1 MKNTTKSEKLLNKS
15 YLFLILVSFITA
27 MGFSMVM
34 TMIVDYSKNSLGASL
49 SIAGVLSGIF
59 SISALCVRPFSGMAV
74 DRLNK
79 KTICIVASTA
89 IGLSCLGY
97 AVAPNVPALLVFRIL
112 HGVAFGI
119 SSTANIALVSKFIP
133 KGRMGEGLGYYGLGQ
148 VFAQA
153 IGPNLGVVLEEAYG
167 YRVLFYLITAMTF
180 VGVFMLTQFKY
191 TNDDNDRLQ
200 AQKKGTHFS
209 LNSMIAKEALGYA
222 IIGGIFSFGNGV
234 VNSFLK
240 LLADERGIAGYAV
253 YFTISAFVL
262 FSMRIAIGS
271 VVDKQGLNL
280 IVNVSLIASFVSMLF
295 LGFAQALPLII
306 VSAFLKAFGQGGGQI
321 SLQAE
326 CIKKVDPSRTG
337 VATSTYFIGADI
349 GQGIGPSVG
358 GAIATAS
365 GYTSLFVFTAVLFII
380 AMVAFNI
387 YQRSTIIRAK
397 PEISFSRD
405 N

>member
-1 MKNTTKSEKLLNKS
+1 MQNNTKPEKLLNKS
-15 YLFLILVSFITA
+15 YIFLILVSFIIA

-49 SIAGVLSGIF
+49 SIAGILSGIF
-59 SISALCVRPFSGMAV
+59 SISALCIRPFSGIAV
-74 DRLNK
+74 DRFNK
-79 KTICIVASTA
+79 KTICIVASSA
-89 IGLSCLGY
+89 IGLACFGY
-97 AVAPNVPALLVFRIL
+97 AIAPNVPTLLAFRIL

-153 IGPNLGVVLEEAYG
+153 IGPNIGVVIENAYG
-167 YRVLFYLITAMTF
+167 YKNLFYLITAITF
-180 VGVFMLTQFKY
+180 VGVFMLFQFKY
-191 TNDDNDRLQ
+191 TVADNELPQ
-200 AQKKGTHFS
+200 AQKKGKIIS
-209 LNSMIAKEALGYA
+209 LHNMIAKEALAFA
-222 IIGGIFSFGNGV
+222 IVGGVFSFGNGV

-240 LLADERGIAGYAV
+240 LLADERGITGYAL

-262 FSMRIAIGS
+262 FGMRIIIGR

-280 IVNVSLIASFVSMLF
+280 IVNVSLFASFLSMLF
-295 LGFAQALPLII
+295 LGFAQALPLILA
-306 VSAFLKAFGQGGGQI
+306 SAFLKSFGQGGGQI

-326 CIKKVDPSRTG
+326 CIKKVDPSRIG

-349 GQGIGPSVG
+349 GQGIGPIVG
-358 GAIATAS
+358 GAIAAAYS
-365 GYTSLFVFTAVLFII
+365 YKSLYIFTAVLFVL

-387 YQRSTIIRAK
+387 YQKITTK
-397 PEISFSRD
+397 P

>member
-1 MKNTTKSEKLLNKS
+1 MKRTMKSEKLFNKS
-15 YLFLILVSFITA
+15 YFFLILISFITA

-49 SIAGVLSGIF
+49 SIAGILSGIF

-79 KTICIVASTA
+79 KSVCIFASTVIA
-89 IGLSCLGY
+89 LSCLGY
-97 AVAPNVPALLVFRIL
+97 AVAPNIPTLLVIRII
-112 HGVAFGI
+112 HGAAFGI

-133 KGRMGEGLGYYGLGQ
+133 KERMGEGLGYYGLGQ

-167 YRVLFYLITAMTF
+167 YRVLFYLITAMSF
-180 VGVFMLTQFKY
+180 VGVVMLTQFK
-191 TNDDNDRLQ
+191 NPDNRKDGRQ
-200 AQKKGTHFS
+200 NQEVKSRFS
-209 LNSMIAKEALGYA
+209 FSNMIAREALVYA

-240 LLADERGIAGYAV
+240 LLADERSIAGYTI
-253 YFTISAFVL
+253 YFSITAFVL
-262 FSMRIAIGS
+262 FGMRIVIGR
-271 VVDKQGLNL
+271 VVDKQGLSL
-280 IVNVSLIASFVSMLF
+280 IVNVSLLASFLSMLF
-295 LGFAQALPLII
+295 LGFAHALPLII
-306 VSAFLKAFGQGGGQI
+306 ASALLKAFGQGGGQI

-326 CIKKVDPSRTG
+326 CIKKVESSRTG

-358 GAIATAS
+358 GAIAACS
-365 GYTSLFVFTAVLFII
+365 GYTSLFVFTAALFII
-380 AMVAFNI
+380 GMIAFNL
-387 YQRSTIIRAK
+387 YQNFTRKTLRT
-397 PEISFSRD
+397 E
-405 N
+405 